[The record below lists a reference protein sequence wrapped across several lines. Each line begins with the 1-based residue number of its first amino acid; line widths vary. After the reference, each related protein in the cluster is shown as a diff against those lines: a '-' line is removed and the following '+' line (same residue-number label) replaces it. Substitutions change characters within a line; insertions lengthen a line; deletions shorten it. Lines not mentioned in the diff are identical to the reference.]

1 MSILG
6 RSISKSGKSA
16 GERTL
21 PSLEKTSLK
30 VIRSTVIIASLL
42 TLLSVWLGIL
52 AILLPYSWHQG
63 SLETQ
68 AINAAVVSIL
78 SAPEGQ
84 EIASVARNAISIL
97 DGTRIRGDVDSALS
111 SATSRDELRAIL
123 RERARIVSADS
134 HSTME
139 KRLIEAAVLLAFAA
153 CMMIFLILRVIPLSK
168 ALRNIFSQL
177 HMVFSALDRTTTKRT
192 SVRQEERKE
201 IWQETREFVRRS
213 NTILNELEFH
223 NDLLLILQS
232 QEDLESTLRILFPM
246 IGHYLPCERLAVAF
260 LDQSGEVIAE
270 SAVTTVAEVR
280 LGPGYSLPVL
290 TTSLADVAKNG
301 RARIIGDL
309 ESHFKA
315 TGSESTR
322 LILEEGYGS
331 SLTIPLTFGQ
341 RCVGFLFLNAQ
352 SKDAYQGYH
361 IPIAERFGASLA
373 GPIYHHYLVQLLL
386 AESSKTFVKAMEHRD
401 NETGDHLNRM
411 SQYSAAIAKRL
422 MRKPGFAESLGPR
435 ERRELSW
442 YSPLHDLGKV
452 GIPDAVLLKPGP
464 LDKEERRIIETHVV
478 IGLNIIGSLDESLSR
493 YLPRHPF
500 GTALDIVG
508 GHHERWDGA
517 GYPYGKKGTEIP
529 VSARIVAAADIF
541 DALTSKRPYKEAWSF
556 DKAYSHLEGLAG
568 THLDPDVFTALA
580 ECRSEIE
587 SIALKYQEI

>member
-1 MSILG
+1 MNLESLP
-6 RSISKSGKSA
+6 KSLPGNKT
-16 GERTL
+16 GELTL

-30 VIRSTVIIASLL
+30 VIRSTIIIASLL
-42 TLLSVWLGIL
+42 ILLSVWLGVL

-78 SAPEGQ
+78 SAPEEQ
-84 EIASVARNAISIL
+84 ELAVVAQKAVSIL
-97 DGTRIRGDVDSALS
+97 EGTRISNDVAWALL
-111 SATSRDELRAIL
+111 SATNRDELRTVL
-123 RERARIVSADS
+123 RNRARFVSAES

-139 KRLIEAAVLLAFAA
+139 KRLIEAAVLITFAA
-153 CMMIFLILRVIPLSK
+153 GMMLFLIMRVVPLSK
-168 ALRNIFSQL
+168 ALRNIFNQL
-177 HMVFSALDRTTTKRT
+177 HVVFSAFDRSTTKRT
-192 SVRQEERKE
+192 SARQDEVKE
-201 IWQETREFVRRS
+201 IWLETREFVRRS

-260 LDQSGEVIAE
+260 VDQSGDVIAE
-270 SAVTTVAEVR
+270 TAVTTAVEVK
-280 LGPGYSLPVL
+280 LGPGYSLPIL
-290 TTSLADVAKNG
+290 KTSLTDVAKNG
-301 RARIIGDL
+301 RVRIIGDL

-315 TGSESTR
+315 TGSESTL

-341 RCVGFLFLNAQ
+341 RCVGFLFLNARA
-352 SKDAYQGYH
+352 KDAYQGFH
-361 IPIAERFGASLA
+361 IPVAERFGASLA

-411 SQYSAAIAKRL
+411 SLYSAAIAKRL
-422 MRKPGFAESLGPR
+422 IGKPGYDEFLGPR
-435 ERRELSW
+435 ARRELLW

-500 GTALDIVG
+500 STALDIVG

-541 DALTSKRPYKEAWSF
+541 DALTTKRPYKEAWSF

-568 THLDPDVFTALA
+568 THLDPAVFAAIA
-580 ECRSEIE
+580 ECRPEIE
-587 SIALKYQEI
+587 SIAQKYHEL